1 MGFRAI
7 KGQIT
12 LLSLFKPY
20 YGQLCLG
27 FIYLLLT
34 NALVLYLPRLIN
46 IGIQLIDGEKVG
58 VSSVLVDFTN
68 MTQLALAIVI
78 LALLAAMV
86 RILSR
91 RTLFNV
97 GRYIEADL
105 RQKLFFHLSL
115 LSFDFYKRRSVGDLM
130 NHMTGD
136 INNVRLSSG
145 FATLNIFNVII
156 IFSGTLPILISI
168 NPKLALASL
177 LPFVLVVIASKSL
190 SKHMF
195 DRVKNYQA
203 SLSQLTEHV
212 QENLSASQVVRVFH
226 QEENEEKKFAFT
238 NENNFQVAKR
248 LANIRSL
255 MFPFTRMMVGIGLAT
270 ALYVGGRE
278 IILGTITIGDFVEV
292 NARLLQLSWPA
303 ISVGFI
309 WPVFVRSQASIDRIN
324 ELLQEQPLIID
335 GNKSLADLQNIRASS
350 LSINFDKRQLI
361 LDQINLELKQS
372 QVLGV
377 VGTSGSGKS
386 TLVRALSR
394 EILVQPG
401 QLLYNEIDAGEW
413 NLSDVHRQISVVSS
427 EPFLFSASVK
437 DNMLFASP
445 DASDEDLQRVVDL
458 LNLSDDIASFP
469 DGINTSIGERGAM
482 LSGGQRQRIALARAL
497 LSKAKF
503 LLLDDCLSAVDANTE
518 SKIVNAL
525 HQQKQGLGLLIV
537 SHRLSALRYA
547 DEILVLDKG
556 KIVGHGRHNSL
567 LNECSLYKSLWKTET
582 IEETIKNG

>member
-1 MGFRAI
+1 MAKAFTDFAYVMGFRAV

-58 VSSVLVDFTN
+58 ASSTLIDFTS
-68 MTQLALAIVI
+68 MSQLSLAIVV
-78 LALLAAMV
+78 LSLTAALV

-130 NHMTGD
+130 NHLTTD

-145 FATLNIFNVII
+145 FATLNIFNVVI

-168 NPKLALASL
+168 NPKLALASM
-177 LPFVLVVIASKSL
+177 LPFVLVMLASKSL
-190 SKHMF
+190 SRRLF

-226 QEENEEKKFAFT
+226 QEENEEKKFSVI
-238 NENNFQVAKR
+238 NEDNYRVAKR

-255 MFPFTRMMVGIGLAT
+255 MFPFTRMMVGLGLAI
-270 ALYVGGRE
+270 ALYIGGRE

-303 ISVGFI
+303 I
-309 WPVFVRSQASIDRIN
+309 
-324 ELLQEQPLIID
+324 
-335 GNKSLADLQNIRASS
+335 
-350 LSINFDKRQLI
+350 
-361 LDQINLELKQS
+361 
-372 QVLGV
+372 
-377 VGTSGSGKS
+377 
-386 TLVRALSR
+386 
-394 EILVQPG
+394 
-401 QLLYNEIDAGEW
+401 
-413 NLSDVHRQISVVSS
+413 
-427 EPFLFSASVK
+427 
-437 DNMLFASP
+437 
-445 DASDEDLQRVVDL
+445 
-458 LNLSDDIASFP
+458 
-469 DGINTSIGERGAM
+469 
-482 LSGGQRQRIALARAL
+482 
-497 LSKAKF
+497 
-503 LLLDDCLSAVDANTE
+503 
-518 SKIVNAL
+518 
-525 HQQKQGLGLLIV
+525 
-537 SHRLSALRYA
+537 
-547 DEILVLDKG
+547 
-556 KIVGHGRHNSL
+556 
-567 LNECSLYKSLWKTET
+567 
-582 IEETIKNG
+582 